1 MKIQLVKQDKGKY
14 EIIRNCNHSEDVI
27 IQKTRV
33 KILNEFKKIDQ
44 VFVLEGLGQLSWIPI
59 EATGNHE
66 VFVQVFVGPE
76 IPKGDFG
83 EEELD

>member
-1 MKIQLVKQDKGKY
+1 MKIQLVKQHKGKY

-33 KILNEFKKIDQ
+33 KILNEFKKIDA
-44 VFVLEGLGQLSWIPI
+44 VYVLEGLGQLAWIPI

-66 VFVQVFVGPE
+66 IFSQIFVGPE
-76 IPKGDFG
+76 IPKESFG
-83 EEELD
+83 EDGLD